1 MAQVM
6 FLLLFLI
13 FPVLIGVLF
22 VALVLPPAKMPKHFF
37 PVTCFLSIGIG
48 FGISY
53 CLTFLLLTSVGL
65 SRRSILS
72 TELLLSIILA
82 GRLFYRTLP
91 RRQPFAVDKSLAQST
106 ASSGAPRAISIC
118 FLIALLFSLMVFAA
132 SSWKAPHGGW
142 DAFAIWNRR
151 ARFLFRAGIHWV
163 DAFSEHLGKVDYPLF
178 IPTNVARGWVIVGS
192 DTTVIPII
200 LSALFTFSI
209 VGLTVSSLSF
219 LRGRSQGSLAGLVL
233 CGTPFLISLG
243 ASQLADVP
251 LAFLFL
257 STLVLFRLKTESP
270 AYQYRLVFLAGVA
283 AGFSTGVKNEG
294 SLFLVSTLLSLTAIA
309 LVPKKR
315 LAHSKDL
322 GYFFL
327 GTLPGLAVTICFKS
341 YSPISGLFFDADFH
355 TLVSKITD
363 PARHL
368 LVLGTF
374 QRELRNFGGW
384 PFSMPIFLLF
394 YVLVLGTR
402 RDIRFGE
409 EVAPLLMVL
418 AMMLAGYYWV
428 YILGLTQPGTTTAV
442 HPTWDLLT
450 WHLQTSLDRLLVQLW
465 PSAVF
470 AYFLTTRTIEE
481 VVAKRQ
487 REASTQLSRA
497 Q

>member
-1 MAQVM
+1 M

-65 SRRSILS
+65 STRSILS

-91 RRQPFAVDKSLAQST
+91 RGQPFAVDESLAQST
-106 ASSGAPRAISIC
+106 ASSGTPRAISIC

-132 SSWKAPHGGW
+132 SSWKTPHGGW
-142 DAFAIWNRR
+142 DAFAIWNLR
-151 ARFLFRAGIHWV
+151 ARFLFRAGIHWA
-163 DAFSEHLGKVDYPLF
+163 DAFSEYLGKGDYPLF

-192 DTTVIPII
+192 DTIAIPII

-219 LRGRSQGSLAGLVL
+219 LRSQSQGSLAGLVL
-233 CGTPFLISLG
+233 CGTPFLIGAG
-243 ASQLADVP
+243 ASQYADVP
-251 LAFLFL
+251 LAFLSL
-257 STLVLFRLKTESP
+257 STLVLFGLKIQFP

-294 SLFLVSTLLSLTAIA
+294 LLFLVSMLLSLTAIA

-315 LAHSKDL
+315 LAHSKDI

-341 YSPISGLFFDADFH
+341 YSPISGLFFVADFP

-374 QRELRNFGGW
+374 QRELRDFGGW

-394 YVLVLGTR
+394 YLLVLGTR
-402 RDIRFGE
+402 RDITVRE

-428 YILGLTQPGTTTAV
+428 YILGLTQPGTTTPV
-442 HPTWDLLT
+442 RLT
-450 WHLQTSLDRLLVQLW
+450 WHLQTSLNRLLAQLW

-487 REASTQLSRA
+487 REASTQLSHA

>member
-1 MAQVM
+1 M
-6 FLLLFLI
+6 FLLLFLV
-13 FPVLIGVLF
+13 FPLLIGVLF
-22 VALVLPPAKMPKHFF
+22 VALVLPPAKMPERFF

-72 TELLLSIILA
+72 TELLISIILLLA

-91 RRQPFAVDKSLAQST
+91 RRQPFAVDESLAQSK
-106 ASSGAPRAISIC
+106 ASSRTPRAISIC

-142 DAFAIWNRR
+142 DAWAIWNLR
-151 ARFLFRAGIHWV
+151 ARSLFRAGIHWA
-163 DAFSEHLGKVDYPLF
+163 DAFSEYLGHVDYPLF
-178 IPTNVARGWVIVGS
+178 IPTNVARGWVILGS
-192 DTTVIPII
+192 DTVLIPII

-219 LRGRSQGSLAGLVL
+219 LRSQSQGFLAGLVL
-233 CGTPFLISLG
+233 CGTPFLIVAG
-243 ASQLADVP
+243 ASQYADVP

-257 STLVLFRLKTESP
+257 STLVLFGLKTEFP
-270 AYQYRLVFLAGVA
+270 AYQYRLVFLAGLA

-294 SLFLVSTLLSLTAIA
+294 LLFLGSTLLSLTAMA

-315 LAHSKDL
+315 LAHAKDL
-322 GYFFL
+322 GFFFL

-341 YSPISGLFFDADFH
+341 YWSPISGLFFAADFH

-384 PFSMPIFLLF
+384 PFSMPIFLFF

-402 RDIRFGE
+402 RDIRVRE
-409 EVAPLLMVL
+409 EVAPLLMVF

-428 YILGLTQPGTTTAV
+428 YILTNV
-442 HPTWDLLT
+442 DLT
-450 WHLQTSLDRLLVQLW
+450 WHLQTSLDRLLAQLW
-465 PSAVF
+465 PSAAFV
-470 AYFLTTRTIEE
+470 YFLTTRTIEE
-481 VVAKRQ
+481 VVAKRH
-487 REASTQLSRA
+487 REALTNYSPRA
-497 Q
+497 

>member
-1 MAQVM
+1 M

-13 FPVLIGVLF
+13 FPLLIGVLF
-22 VALVLPPAKMPKHFF
+22 VALVLPPAKMPEHFF

-91 RRQPFAVDKSLAQST
+91 RGQPFVVDESLAQST
-106 ASSGAPRAISIC
+106 ASSGTPRAISIC

-132 SSWKAPHGGW
+132 SSWKTPHGGW
-142 DAFAIWNRR
+142 DAWAIWNLR
-151 ARFLFRAGIHWV
+151 ARFLFRAGIHWA
-163 DAFSEHLGKVDYPLF
+163 DAFSEYLVGHGDYPLF

-192 DTTVIPII
+192 DTVLIPII
-200 LSALFTFSI
+200 LSALFTFSN

-219 LRGRSQGSLAGLVL
+219 LRSQSQGFLAGLVL
-233 CGTPFLISLG
+233 CGTPFLIVAG
-243 ASQLADVP
+243 ASQYADVP

-257 STLVLFRLKTESP
+257 STLVLFGLKTQFP

-294 SLFLVSTLLSLTAIA
+294 LLFLVSTLLSLTAIA

-341 YSPISGLFFDADFH
+341 YYSPISGLFFAADFH
-355 TLVSKITD
+355 TLVSRITD

-374 QRELRNFGGW
+374 QRELRDFGGW

-402 RDIRFGE
+402 RDIRVGE

-428 YILGLTQPGTTTAV
+428 YILTNV
-442 HPTWDLLT
+442 DLA
-450 WHLQTSLDRLLVQLW
+450 WHLQTSLDRLLAQLW
-465 PSAVF
+465 PSAAF

-481 VVAKRQ
+481 VVAKRH
-487 REASTQLSRA
+487 REASTQLSHA
-497 Q
+497 T